1 MSEQEIKDSIRV
13 TELLQEMREIAFRN
27 SPTRDEKV
35 PRSQNLAVGPMDTM
49 FDIDIFFSRKP
60 GMRRSIQLIS
70 SEAEDDDCV
79 KLSCLTALASLC
91 DTMIDSKPLNITEED
106 IVKFM
111 ISWLDVHHIKIA
123 DLRKNS

>member
-1 MSEQEIKDSIRV
+1 MKKQEIDDNTRMM
-13 TELLQEMREIAFRN
+13 ELLQEIRDIAFRN

-35 PRSQNLAVGPMDTM
+35 PRSQNLAVGPTDTM

-70 SEAEDDDCV
+70 SEAKDDDCV

-111 ISWLDVHHIKIA
+111 VGWLDVHHIKIA

>member
-1 MSEQEIKDSIRV
+1 MKKQEIDDNTRMM
-13 TELLQEMREIAFRN
+13 ELLQEIRDRAFRN

-70 SEAEDDDCV
+70 SEAEDDYCV

-91 DTMIDSKPLNITEED
+91 DTMIASEQLNITEED

-111 ISWLDVHHIKIA
+111 VGWLDVHHIKIA

>member
-1 MSEQEIKDSIRV
+1 MKKQEIDDNTRMM
-13 TELLQEMREIAFRN
+13 ELLQEIRDIAFRN

-70 SEAEDDDCV
+70 SEAEDDYCV

-91 DTMIDSKPLNITEED
+91 DTMIASEQLNITEED

-111 ISWLDVHHIKIA
+111 VGWLDVHHIKIA

>member
-1 MSEQEIKDSIRV
+1 MKKQEIDDNTRMM
-13 TELLQEMREIAFRN
+13 ELLQEIRDIAFRN

-70 SEAEDDDCV
+70 SEAEDDYCV

-91 DTMIDSKPLNITEED
+91 DTMIASEPLNITEED

-111 ISWLDVHHIKIA
+111 VGWLDIHHIKIA

>member
-1 MSEQEIKDSIRV
+1 MNINEQIFEKIEELR
-13 TELLQEMREIAFRN
+13 ELLRN
-27 SPTRDEKV
+27 NVSTKDEKI
-35 PRSQNLAVGPMDTM
+35 PRAEDLSKSKLDKF

-91 DTMIDSKPLNITEED
+91 DTMIANKPLNITEED

-111 ISWLDVHHIKIA
+111 IGWLDMHHIKIA

>member
-1 MSEQEIKDSIRV
+1 MDDNIRIEQ
-13 TELLQEMREIAFRN
+13 LMQEMREITFRN
-27 SPTRDEKV
+27 SSTRDEV
-35 PRSQNLAVGPMDTM
+35 IPRSQDLSVGKMDTM

-70 SEAEDDDCV
+70 SSAEDDNYV

-91 DTMIDSKPLNITEED
+91 DTMIANKQLNVTEED

-111 ISWLDVHHIKIA
+111 IGWLDMHHIKIA

>member
-1 MSEQEIKDSIRV
+1 MSEQEIDDNTRMM
-13 TELLQEMREIAFRN
+13 ELLQEIRDIAFRN

-70 SEAEDDDCV
+70 SEAKDDDCV

-106 IVKFM
+106 IDKFM
-111 ISWLDVHHIKIA
+111 VGWLDVHHIKIA

>member
-1 MSEQEIKDSIRV
+1 MKKQEIDDNTRMM
-13 TELLQEMREIAFRN
+13 ELLQEIRDIAFRN

-91 DTMIDSKPLNITEED
+91 DTMIASEQLNITEED

-111 ISWLDVHHIKIA
+111 VCWLDIHHIKIA

>member
-1 MSEQEIKDSIRV
+1 MKKQEIDDNTRMM
-13 TELLQEMREIAFRN
+13 ELLQEIRDIAFRN

-35 PRSQNLAVGPMDTM
+35 PRSQSLAVGPTDTM

-70 SEAEDDDCV
+70 SEAEDDYCV

-91 DTMIDSKPLNITEED
+91 DTMIASEQLNITEED

-111 ISWLDVHHIKIA
+111 VCWLDIHHIKIA

>member
-1 MSEQEIKDSIRV
+1 MKKQEIDDNTRMM
-13 TELLQEMREIAFRN
+13 ELLQEIRDIAFRN

-35 PRSQNLAVGPMDTM
+35 PRSQNLAVGPTDTM

-111 ISWLDVHHIKIA
+111 IGWLDVHHIKIA

>member
-1 MSEQEIKDSIRV
+1 MKKQEIDDNTRMM
-13 TELLQEMREIAFRN
+13 ELLQEIRDIAFRN

-70 SEAEDDDCV
+70 SEAEDDYCV

-91 DTMIDSKPLNITEED
+91 DTMIASEQLNIIEED

-111 ISWLDVHHIKIA
+111 VCWLDTHHIKIA

>member
-1 MSEQEIKDSIRV
+1 MKKQEIDDNTRMM
-13 TELLQEMREIAFRN
+13 ELLQEIRDIAFRN

-70 SEAEDDDCV
+70 SEAEDDYCV

-91 DTMIDSKPLNITEED
+91 DTMIASEQLNITEED
-106 IVKFM
+106 IVKFNM
-111 ISWLDVHHIKIA
+111 SQSVEIK
-123 DLRKNS
+123 K

>member
-1 MSEQEIKDSIRV
+1 MTEQEIKDNTRMM
-13 TELLQEMREIAFRN
+13 ELLQEIRDIAFRN

-49 FDIDIFFSRKP
+49 FDIDVFFSRKP

-91 DTMIDSKPLNITEED
+91 DTMIASEQLNITEED

-111 ISWLDVHHIKIA
+111 VCWLDIHHIKIA

>member
-1 MSEQEIKDSIRV
+1 MKKQEIDDNTRMM
-13 TELLQEMREIAFRN
+13 ELLQEIRDIAFRN

-70 SEAEDDDCV
+70 SEAEDDYCV

-91 DTMIDSKPLNITEED
+91 DTMIASEQLNITEED

-111 ISWLDVHHIKIA
+111 VGWLDIHHIKIA

>member
-1 MSEQEIKDSIRV
+1 MKNQEIDDNTRMM
-13 TELLQEMREIAFRN
+13 ELLQEIRDIAFRN

-35 PRSQNLAVGPMDTM
+35 PRSQNLAVGPTDTM

>member
-1 MSEQEIKDSIRV
+1 MKKQEIDDNTRMM
-13 TELLQEMREIAFRN
+13 ELLQEIRDIAFRN

-49 FDIDIFFSRKP
+49 FDIDVFFSRKP

-70 SEAEDDDCV
+70 SEAKDDDCV

-91 DTMIDSKPLNITEED
+91 DTMIASEPLNITEED

-111 ISWLDVHHIKIA
+111 VGWLDVHHIKIA

>member
-1 MSEQEIKDSIRV
+1 
-13 TELLQEMREIAFRN
+13 MREIAFRN

-49 FDIDIFFSRKP
+49 FDIDVFFSRKP

-91 DTMIDSKPLNITEED
+91 DTMIASEPLNITEEA

-111 ISWLDVHHIKIA
+111 VGWLDVHHIKIA

>member
-1 MSEQEIKDSIRV
+1 MSLIR
-13 TELLQEMREIAFRN
+13 LA
-27 SPTRDEKV
+27 D
-35 PRSQNLAVGPMDTM
+35 NLISVFT
-49 FDIDIFFSRKP
+49 FSEFSSTKFSR
-60 GMRRSIQLIS
+60 QLIS
-70 SEAEDDDCV
+70 SEAKDDDCV

>member
-1 MSEQEIKDSIRV
+1 MKKQEIDDNTRMM
-13 TELLQEMREIAFRN
+13 ELLQEIRDIAFRN

-49 FDIDIFFSRKP
+49 FDIDVFFSRKP

-91 DTMIDSKPLNITEED
+91 DTMIASEQLNITEED

-111 ISWLDVHHIKIA
+111 VCWLDIHHIKIA